1 LLIRCQTAAVEV
13 LSYEQRAKG
22 MAMSAFAVNCAGLL
36 NAYAIPIANDKIGW
50 KLDFVFVA

>member
-1 LLIRCQTAAVEV
+1 LLIQNQTTAVEV